1 MKKRP
6 TYKRYASVLLIFI
19 ATFLAGCAASV
30 TSVDRPVSASKKIV
44 LSRVTGEAS
53 QFVDQFK
60 EPFERAGFIFGESDD
75 PNRSTLVVKL
85 EPNPFHTKFDVRWE
99 QSGVTLIHAS
109 AENNGWGTGINRA
122 GALADLA
129 DKVSVNLQNSL
140 ATMTLTIKA
149 DQSITAVAC
158 SGLFNDPKL
167 DPISGKVILDGDSP
181 ATFGMLVDKT
191 TPMPSEVKAIFQWA
205 DIQQKCVEKKVKIAL
220 DTGDQQKADLLLANY
235 NERQRVLA
243 KLANGEIT
251 FGQFAA
257 AANEVLNKAAEDRAA
272 RESKATADL
281 EREKDRGQTSTAETQ
296 KRYQG
301 AASVTKPTYTQC
313 NRIGNQVFCNSF

>member
-1 MKKRP
+1 M
-6 TYKRYASVLLIFI
+6 YKRYAFILSLLVAAFV
-19 ATFLAGCAASV
+19 AGCAASV
-30 TSVDRPVSASKKIV
+30 TAVDRPVTVPKKIV

-75 PNRSTLVVKL
+75 PSRSTLVVSL
-85 EPNPFHTKFDVRWE
+85 EPNPFHTKFDVRWQ

-129 DKVSVNLQNSL
+129 EKVSANLRNSL
-140 ATMTLTIKA
+140 SAMKVTVKA
-149 DQSITAVAC
+149 DQSITAAAC
-158 SGLFNDPKL
+158 GGFFNDPKL
-167 DPISGKVILDGDSP
+167 NPISSKVILDGDSP
-181 ATFGMLVDKT
+181 ATFGMLVDKSIPTPVET
-191 TPMPSEVKAIFQWA
+191 TAIFQWA
-205 DIQQKCVEKKVKIAL
+205 NIQKKCVERKVKLAL
-220 DTGDQQKADLLLANY
+220 DTGDQRKADLLLSEFNQ
-235 NERQRVLA
+235 RQQVLA

-257 AANEVLNKAAEDRAA
+257 ASNEGLARAADDRAA
-272 RESKATADL
+272 RESKAMADL
-281 EREKDRGQTSTAETQ
+281 EREKDRGQTATAETQ

-301 AASVTKPTYTQC
+301 AASFTKPTYTQC